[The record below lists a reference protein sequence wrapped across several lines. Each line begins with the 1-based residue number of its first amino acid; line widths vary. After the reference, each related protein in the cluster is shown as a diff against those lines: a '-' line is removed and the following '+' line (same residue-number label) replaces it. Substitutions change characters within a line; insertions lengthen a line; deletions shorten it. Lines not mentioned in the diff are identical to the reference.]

1 MLQLLSLIK
10 NPRLSYQAI
19 PSLSNARYR
28 YMSDKTK
35 KPDDGD
41 KCEQKEVKK
50 PDCKSE
56 PKAESDPKAENEP
69 KAGSDPKK
77 AECKKDAPPKKDET
91 AISGGASCKAKKK
104 PPPCPPPPKE
114 KKRKQLSCEELVLKR
129 EGLQKTEAT
138 CPSKISGG
146 GPKCP
151 CTPCPKPP
159 PDYKNSK
166 KWQKI
171 SIMGG
176 LPLIAILTV
185 LVFTSRKEEERPEY
199 RHWSHLYL
207 RGYKPYFF
215 RDGNTTAFH
224 NTFWNPLPP
233 DGYEDEI
240 DVEANGKTVETDKER
255 EDRLKEFGAVQK
267 QWKKYDGRREAEAKK
282 RQAAAEKEAK
292 QQQSLAEKEEKKQMA
307 EAEKEQKRLNA
318 EADKERKRQEAEA
331 AKENKR
337 QEEEMKKQAKEEAK
351 KVEFAFIKSRT
362 DDEK

>member
-10 NPRLSYQAI
+10 NPRLTYQAI

-28 YMSDKTK
+28 FMSDKTK
-35 KPDDGD
+35 KPADSD
-41 KCEQKEVKK
+41 KCEKKAEVKK

-56 PKAESDPKAENEP
+56 PKAGSEP
-69 KAGSDPKK
+69 KKS
-77 AECKKDAPPKKDET
+77 ECKKDAPPRKDET
-91 AISGGASCKAKKK
+91 AISGGAQCKSKKK

-114 KKRKQLSCEELVLKR
+114 KKQKQLSCEELVLKR

-138 CPSKISGG
+138 CPAEISGG

-166 KWQKI
+166 RWQKI
-171 SIMGG
+171 SLMGG

-185 LVFTSRKEEERPEY
+185 LVFTSHKEEERPEY
-199 RHWSHLYL
+199 RYWSHLYL
-207 RGYKPYFF
+207 RGKPYFF

-224 NTFWNPLPP
+224 NSFWNPLPP

-240 DVEANGKTVETDKER
+240 DVEGNGKTPETDKER
-255 EDRLKEFGAVQK
+255 ADRLKEFAAVQK
-267 QWKKYDGRREAEAKK
+267 EWKKYDSKREAEAKK

-292 QQQSLAEKEEKKQMA
+292 KQQELAEKEEKKQMA

-318 EADKERKRQEAEA
+318 EAEKERKRQEAEA

-351 KVEFAFIKSRT
+351 KVEFTFK
-362 DDEK
+362 